1 MLVSHKLAN
10 FKANVSSIG
19 GVQKKTSSLVANMSQ
34 TVSYLPWA
42 DPESQSLSD
51 LQFVAV
57 RRSAVD
63 VSVPTV
69 QSSQNCL
76 LDLKN
81 TRLLSISSHQRE
93 PRGRSAAG
101 TWPGAL
107 FQVPRPTVG
116 ILWPVARVTYALMV
130 PLRASDGAKTVAGRD
145 VSETGPKS

>member
-1 MLVSHKLAN
+1 MAN
-10 FKANVSSIG
+10 FKTNVSSNG
-19 GVQKKTSSLVANMSQ
+19 GVQEKTSSLVANVSQ
-34 TVSYLPWA
+34 AASASYLPCA

-51 LQFVAV
+51 LRFVAV

-69 QSSQNCL
+69 QGSQNGL

-81 TRLLSISSHQRE
+81 TQLPSISSHQKE
-93 PRGRSAAG
+93 PSGRSAAG

-116 ILWPVARVTYALMV
+116 ILWPVARVT
-130 PLRASDGAKTVAGRD
+130 
-145 VSETGPKS
+145 